1 MSVLDKFIL
10 AVPESEPPA
19 PESADPVMP
28 LPELA
33 GQGFSDSEL
42 AALRMSIPASE
53 WPETLELW
61 LRKSA
66 WTVIC
71 FASVEEAE
79 QCSAALLGFL
89 PPGRIEQVEGGAT
102 LQLDFRKLQS
112 KN

>member
-1 MSVLDKFIL
+1 MSY
-10 AVPESEPPA
+10 ESPFLKKLVGEALSKPSKPPF
-19 PESADPVMP
+19 E
-28 LPELA
+28 
-33 GQGFSDSEL
+33 GFEGTHTGG
-42 AALRMSIPASE
+42 IPASE

-102 LQLDFRKLQS
+102 LQLDFRKHQPG
-112 KN
+112 N

>member
-1 MSVLDKFIL
+1 MSY
-10 AVPESEPPA
+10 ESPFLKTLMGKHCQNRQNPPKTCFV
-19 PESADPVMP
+19 SF
-28 LPELA
+28 
-33 GQGFSDSEL
+33 GSTHTGG
-42 AALRMSIPASE
+42 IPASE

-71 FASVEEAE
+71 FASIEEAE

-102 LQLDFRKLQS
+102 LQLDFRKHQPG
-112 KN
+112 N